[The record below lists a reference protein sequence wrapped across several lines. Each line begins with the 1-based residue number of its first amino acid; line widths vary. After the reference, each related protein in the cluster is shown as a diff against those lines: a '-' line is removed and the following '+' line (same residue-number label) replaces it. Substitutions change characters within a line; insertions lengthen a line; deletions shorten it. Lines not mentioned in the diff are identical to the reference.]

1 MNLLKAYKPYLLFSL
16 LLLTFNSCL
25 KLVMP
30 SNPKPEE
37 EEKRYLYPFS
47 NEVNNIIANIYI
59 DINEDVDLNQPEF
72 NDIITEI
79 PHLKYNKT
87 WLLLIS
93 QDDTR
98 QDSFSSTFAAI
109 HGRPVPAEK
118 YYYDIEHLEK
128 NDLPPDTL
136 SFGKTLGHTDGA
148 GNEVRFSFLITVQPQ
163 EEWMGVKP
171 NVNPGFTGNFNR
183 FLMKSGLTYNNVK
196 EMMNY
201 GVGIAFHDVKTL
213 NVNNKDSVCKHI
225 EISQSIILDSLLGRG
240 CKTLAEPNGNKVY
253 IDAARMLPFIHVI
266 TAQQGVLRIHPFQ
279 IDNDLYQVAL
289 GRWFH
294 TESTFRVF
302 VENQLIKPK
311 EQREAVSLGVHGTRI
326 PWANNLLWLNDT
338 YGKDGD
344 DSMWAPN
351 IEEYYEYNYYRVHG
365 KTDVKRTGRRLHLEI
380 NLPAV
385 EYFYY
390 PSVTVNVKG
399 IKMADI
405 ASITSGDEVKGMSYA
420 DYDGGV
426 MVNIDCRKY
435 LLEHATH
442 YVEKYEKSKLKH
454 LKSDAIYFVNM
465 LKDSPAKKALQSR
478 LGQS

>member
-1 MNLLKAYKPYLLFSL
+1 MNLFKAYKPYLLFLL

-30 SNPKPEE
+30 SYPKPESE
-37 EEKRYLYPFS
+37 DKRYLYPFS
-47 NEVNNIIANIYI
+47 DEVNNVTANIYI
-59 DINEDVDLNQPEF
+59 DINEDVDLNHPRF
-72 NDIITEI
+72 SDIVAEI

-109 HGRPVPAEK
+109 HGRPVPAEQ

-136 SFGKTLGHTDGA
+136 SIGKTMGHTDGA
-148 GNEVRFSFLITVQPQ
+148 GNEVRFSFLITVQPE
-163 EEWMGVKP
+163 EEWMSVKP
-171 NVNPGFTGNFNR
+171 NVNPGFKGNYNR
-183 FLMKSGLTYNNVK
+183 FRMKSGLTYNNVK
-196 EMMNY
+196 EMMNF
-201 GVGIAFHDVKTL
+201 GVGIAFHDVKTSE
-213 NVNNKDSVCKHI
+213 VKSKDSISKHI
-225 EISQSIILDSLLGRG
+225 EISQSILLDSLLGRG
-240 CKTLAEPNGNKVY
+240 CKSLAEPNGNKVY
-253 IDAARMLPFIHVI
+253 IEAARMLPFIHVI
-266 TAQQGVLRIHPFQ
+266 TAQQEVQRIHPFQ

-302 VENQLIKPK
+302 VENQMLKRK
-311 EQREAVSLGVHGTRI
+311 ELREAVALGVHGTRI

-351 IEEYYEYNYYRVHG
+351 LEEYYEYNYYRVNG
-365 KTDVKRTGRRLHLEI
+365 KVDVKQSGRRLHLEVE
-380 NLPAV
+380 LPGM

-405 ASITSGDEVKGMSYA
+405 SSIESGDEVKGMSYS
-420 DYDGGV
+420 DYDDGI
-426 MVNIDCRKY
+426 MFNIDCRKY

-442 YVEKYEKSKLKH
+442 YVEKYEKGKNKYMR
-454 LKSDAIYFVNM
+454 SDAIYFVNK
-465 LKDSPAKKALQSR
+465 LKESSAKKALLSR
-478 LGQS
+478 LGE